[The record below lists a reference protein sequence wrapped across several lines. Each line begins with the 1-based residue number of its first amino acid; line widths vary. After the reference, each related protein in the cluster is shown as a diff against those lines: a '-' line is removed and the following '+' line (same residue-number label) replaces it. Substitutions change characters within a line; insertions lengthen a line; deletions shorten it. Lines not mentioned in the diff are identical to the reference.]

1 MKRVCIAAVLLG
13 IGVIFWGLRL
23 QPEEEQQVT
32 NNSQLVSVQQDK
44 TNSPI
49 QQKETSTQDFT
60 RIVKGAVFTYE
71 ANSDQALD
79 LLLNGN
85 MTTEEKKE
93 KYDAIKAD
101 VVDARNTVI
110 NMQLSDEHSKEL
122 AQKSADMLF
131 SLYHAIN
138 ESKSLI
144 DLNYYYTRTEDK
156 QPFEEAINAKNK
168 IVVEHKTTAA
178 KIYNELKNSSLFK

>member
-1 MKRVCIAAVLLG
+1 MG

-44 TNSPI
+44 TNSPV
-49 QQKETSTQDFT
+49 QQQETSTKDFS

-110 NMQLSDEHSKEL
+110 NTGSHS
-122 AQKSADMLF
+122 
-131 SLYHAIN
+131 
-138 ESKSLI
+138 
-144 DLNYYYTRTEDK
+144 
-156 QPFEEAINAKNK
+156 
-168 IVVEHKTTAA
+168 
-178 KIYNELKNSSLFK
+178 